1 MGSAKSSAG
10 VTDTGWDQSA
20 AAWLH
25 TIGEG
30 GDFGR
35 VAVLDPVMSGLAAGF
50 SGRALD
56 VGCGEGRFVR
66 MLKAQGFDACGIDP
80 TAALIDAART
90 RDPEGDYHVAGGEAL
105 PFADASFD
113 LVTSYLALCDI
124 EHIDAALAETVRV
137 LKPGGHFLFAN
148 LSSINTAGVWQK
160 TLLGQAQHYAIDQY
174 MDERV
179 VRQRWN
185 GIDIANWHRPFSF
198 YMQRLLSLGLNL
210 RHFDEPLT
218 QGAYAGTKPKFDRM
232 PNFVVMLWQK
242 PA

>member
-1 MGSAKSSAG
+1 M
-10 VTDTGWDQSA
+10 TDTGWDQSA
-20 AAWLH
+20 AAWLN
-25 TIGEG
+25 TIGAA

-35 VAVLDPVMSGLAAGF
+35 VAVLDPVMTGLASRY
-50 SGRALD
+50 SGKAID

-66 MLKAQGFDACGIDP
+66 MLKTQGFDTCGIDP
-80 TAALIDAART
+80 TVALIEAAQA
-90 RDPEGDYHVAGGEAL
+90 RDPGGDYRVAGGEAL

-148 LSSINTAGVWQK
+148 LSSINTAGVWK
-160 TLLGQAQHYAIDQY
+160 KGLLGEAQHYAIDDY
-174 MDERV
+174 MNERP

-198 YMQRLLSLGLNL
+198 YMQRLLGLGLIL
-210 RHFDEPLT
+210 RHFDEPKT
-218 QGAYAGTKPKFDRM
+218 QGSHAGTKPKFDRM
-232 PNFVVMLWQK
+232 PNFVVMLWEK